1 MLLYIAFLDIQ
12 KLKGGSVVVYLSAL
26 RSLHIEEG
34 YCYDFNNSARVKRA
48 LKALDN
54 KGPPPDQKLPI
65 TFDILKQMHK
75 VIPRDF
81 DACVLWAAMTLA
93 FFGCMRAAEV
103 AITSQ
108 RFNPQKQLCLGDAK
122 YVSISSGELL
132 TVRVKYSK
140 TDDRNIGFTITL
152 GCSKS
157 NVCSHCSLRGM
168 ISTRRDLG
176 YSMVPDSPLF
186 LLSSGMPLTKQI
198 FVSTTRK
205 YLKVLNLDPA
215 RYSGHSFRAGC
226 ATTAAT
232 VGLADYE
239 IQLLGRWTSSAYQRY
254 VHAPASLLAG
264 FSSRLDSPPVAPN
277 QAATTPLLPF
287 IILVFC

>member
-1 MLLYIAFLDIQ
+1 M
-12 KLKGGSVVVYLSAL
+12 VYLSAL

-34 YCYDFNNSARVKRA
+34 YLYDFNKSARVKRA
-48 LKALDN
+48 LKALET
-54 KGPPPDQKLPI
+54 KGPPPEQKLPI
-65 TFDILKQMHK
+65 TFDILQRMHK

-81 DACVLWAAMTLA
+81 DACVMWAAMTLA

-103 AITSQ
+103 AITTKS
-108 RFNPQKQLCLGDAK
+108 FNPQTHLCLGDAK

-132 TVRVKYSK
+132 TVRVKCSK
-140 TDDRNIGFTITL
+140 TDIRNIGFTITI
-152 GCSKS
+152 GCSKT
-157 NVCSHCSLRGM
+157 NVCSHCSLIAM
-168 ISTRRDLG
+168 ISTRRALG
-176 YSMVPDSPLF
+176 YSMVPGSPLF
-186 LLSSGMPLTKQI
+186 QLSSGMPLTKNI

-205 YLKVLNLDPA
+205 YLNAINLDPA

-239 IQLLGRWTSSAYQRY
+239 LQLLGRWTSSAYQRY

-264 FSSRLDSPPVAPN
+264 FSSRLASLPVAPN
-277 QAATTPLLPF
+277 QAARLNPF
-287 IILVFC
+287 YPSSYT